1 MGVRVAGRQQ
11 TPTAARDTA
20 MIPRNLF
27 DHEHEE
33 FRNTVRRFLA
43 EECTPFHEQWE
54 EEHRVPRE
62 IWKGA
67 GALGMLNATT
77 PEAYGG
83 LGLDRRFTMIAVEE
97 VARAGLS
104 GLNGFN
110 VHDICAGYFINF
122 GTEEQKHQWLPKMA
136 SGEAIAAVAMTEPD
150 TGSDLQ
156 AVKTRA
162 VLDGDEYVING
173 AKTFISN
180 GTNCDIIVV
189 VAKTGNSG
197 KGSRDIS
204 LILVEADRVGV
215 SKSRPLRKV
224 GMHAQDTTML
234 FFEDVRVP
242 KENILG
248 GEAGQGFYQLMKE
261 LAWERLS
268 IGILS
273 VAASQAVLEQTI
285 DYTRERKVFGKP
297 IIDFQNSRFKLADL
311 KTEIALGQTYV
322 DRCMELLLAHELTP
336 EAAAAAKLWCTELY
350 SKVVDQCVQLHGGNG
365 YMLEYPVARHYL
377 DSRVNRIYGGAND
390 IMRELVARTL

>member
-1 MGVRVAGRQQ
+1 
-11 TPTAARDTA
+11 
-20 MIPRNLF
+20 MIPRTLF
-27 DHEHEE
+27 DHEHEA

-54 EEHRVPRE
+54 EDRLVPRQV
-62 IWKGA
+62 WKRA
-67 GALGMLNATT
+67 GELGMLNATT

-83 LGLDRRFTMIAVEE
+83 LGLDRRFSMIAVEE

-110 VHDICAGYFINF
+110 VHDICAGYLINF
-122 GTEEQKHQWLPKMA
+122 GTEEQKQQWLPKMA
-136 SGEAIAAVAMTEPD
+136 SGDIISAVAMTEPD

-162 VLDGDEYVING
+162 VLDGDDYVING

-180 GTNCDIIVV
+180 GTNSDIIVV
-189 VAKTGNSG
+189 IAKTGSTG

-204 LILVEADRVGV
+204 LILVEADRAGV
-215 SKSRPLRKV
+215 TKSKPLRKV
-224 GMHAQDTTML
+224 GLHAQDTTML
-234 FFEDVRVP
+234 FFQDVRVP
-242 KENILG
+242 KANILG
-248 GEAGQGFYQLMKE
+248 GEPGQGFYQLMKE

-268 IGILS
+268 IGILAI
-273 VAASQAVLEQTI
+273 AASQAVLEQTI
-285 DYTRERKVFGKP
+285 AYTRERKAFGTP
-297 IIDFQNSRFKLADL
+297 IIEFQNSRFKLADL
-311 KTEIALGQTYV
+311 KTEIVLGQTYT
-322 DRCMELLLAHELTP
+322 DRCMELILQHELSP

>member
-1 MGVRVAGRQQ
+1 
-11 TPTAARDTA
+11 
-20 MIPRNLF
+20 MIPRTLF
-27 DHEHEE
+27 DHEHEA

-43 EECTPFHEQWE
+43 EECTPMHEQWE
-54 EEHRVPRE
+54 EQHRVPRQ
-62 IWKGA
+62 IWQRA
-67 GALGMLNATT
+67 GELGMLNATT

-83 LGLDRRFTMIAVEE
+83 MGLDRRFSMIAVEE

-104 GLNGFN
+104 GLSGFN
-110 VHDICAGYFINF
+110 VHDICAGYLINF
-122 GTEEQKHQWLPKMA
+122 GTEEQKQRWLPPMA
-136 SGEAIAAVAMTEPD
+136 SGEVISAVAMTEPD

-180 GTNCDIIVV
+180 GTNSDIIVV
-189 VAKTGNSG
+189 VAKTANSG

-204 LILVEADRVGV
+204 LILVEAERAGV
-215 SKSRPLRKV
+215 SKSKPLRKV
-224 GMHAQDTTML
+224 GLHAQDTTMV
-234 FFEDVRVP
+234 FFENVRVP
-242 KENILG
+242 KANVLG
-248 GEAGQGFYQLMKE
+248 GEPGQGFYQLMKE

-268 IGILS
+268 IGILG

-285 DYTRERKVFGKP
+285 DYTRERKAFGKP
-297 IIDFQNSRFKLADL
+297 IIEFQNSRFKLADL

-322 DRCMELLLAHELTP
+322 DRCMELLLEHALSP

-350 SKVVDQCVQLHGGNG
+350 SRVVDQCVQLHGGNG

-390 IMRELVARTL
+390 IMRELVARAL

>member
-1 MGVRVAGRQQ
+1 
-11 TPTAARDTA
+11 
-20 MIPRNLF
+20 MIPRTLF
-27 DHEHEE
+27 DHELEA
-33 FRNTVRRFLA
+33 FRHTVRRFLA
-43 EECTPFHEQWE
+43 EECMPFHEQWE
-54 EEHRVPRE
+54 QDHRVPRQ
-62 IWKGA
+62 IWKRA
-67 GALGMLNATT
+67 GELGMLNATT

-83 LGLDRRFTMIAVEE
+83 LGLDRRFSMVAVEE

-104 GLNGFN
+104 GLSGFN
-110 VHDICAGYFINF
+110 VHDICAGYLINF
-122 GTEEQKHQWLPKMA
+122 GTEEQKRQWLPEMA
-136 SGEAIAAVAMTEPD
+136 SGDIISAVAMTEPD

-180 GTNCDIIVV
+180 GTNSDIIVV
-189 VAKTGNSG
+189 IAKTGNTG

-204 LILVEADRVGV
+204 LILVEADRAGV
-215 SKSRPLRKV
+215 TKSKPLRKV
-224 GMHAQDTTML
+224 GLHAQDTTML

-242 KENILG
+242 KANILG
-248 GEAGQGFYQLMKE
+248 GEPGQGFYQLMKE

-268 IGILS
+268 IGILAI
-273 VAASQAVLEQTI
+273 AASQAVLEQTI
-285 DYTRERKVFGKP
+285 AYTRDRKAFGTP
-297 IIDFQNSRFKLADL
+297 IIEFQNSRFKLADL
-311 KTEIALGQTYV
+311 KTEIVLGQTYT
-322 DRCMELLLAHELTP
+322 DRCMELILQHELSP

-365 YMLEYPVARHYL
+365 YMLEYAVARHYL

>member
-1 MGVRVAGRQQ
+1 
-11 TPTAARDTA
+11 
-20 MIPRNLF
+20 
-27 DHEHEE
+27 
-33 FRNTVRRFLA
+33 
-43 EECTPFHEQWE
+43 
-54 EEHRVPRE
+54 
-62 IWKGA
+62 
-67 GALGMLNATT
+67 MLNATT

-83 LGLDRRFTMIAVEE
+83 LGLDRRFSMIAVEE

-110 VHDICAGYFINF
+110 VHDICAGYLINF
-122 GTEEQKHQWLPKMA
+122 GTEEQKQQWLPKMA
-136 SGEAIAAVAMTEPD
+136 SGEVISAVAMTEPD

-162 VLDGDEYVING
+162 VLDGDDYVING

-180 GTNCDIIVV
+180 GTNSDIIVV
-189 VAKTGNSG
+189 IAKTGNTG

-215 SKSRPLRKV
+215 TKSKPLRKV
-224 GMHAQDTTML
+224 GLHAQDTTML
-234 FFEDVRVP
+234 FFQDVRVP
-242 KENILG
+242 KANILG
-248 GEAGQGFYQLMKE
+248 GEPGQGFYQLMKE

-268 IGILS
+268 IGILAI
-273 VAASQAVLEQTI
+273 AASQAVLEQTI
-285 DYTRERKVFGKP
+285 AYTRDRKAFGTP
-297 IIDFQNSRFKLADL
+297 IIEFQNSRFKLADL
-311 KTEIALGQTYV
+311 KTEIVIGQTYT
-322 DRCMELLLAHELTP
+322 DRCMELILQHELSP
-336 EAAAAAKLWCTELY
+336 QAAAAAKLWCTELY

>member
-1 MGVRVAGRQQ
+1 
-11 TPTAARDTA
+11 
-20 MIPRNLF
+20 MIPRTLF
-27 DHEHEE
+27 DHELEA

-43 EECTPFHEQWE
+43 EECAPFHDQWE
-54 EEHRVPRE
+54 QDHRVPRQ
-62 IWKGA
+62 IWQRA
-67 GALGMLNATT
+67 GELGMLNATT
-77 PEAYGG
+77 AEAYGG
-83 LGLDRRFTMIAVEE
+83 LGLDRRFSMIAVEE

-110 VHDICAGYFINF
+110 VHDICAGYLINF
-122 GTEEQKHQWLPKMA
+122 GTETQKQQWLPKMA
-136 SGEAIAAVAMTEPD
+136 SGEVISAVAMTEPD

-180 GTNCDIIVV
+180 GTNSDIIVV
-189 VAKTGNSG
+189 IAKTGNTG

-215 SKSRPLRKV
+215 TKSKPLRKV
-224 GMHAQDTTML
+224 GLHAQDTTML
-234 FFEDVRVP
+234 FFQDVRVP
-242 KENILG
+242 KANILG
-248 GEAGQGFYQLMKE
+248 GEPGQGFYQLMKE

-268 IGILS
+268 IGILAI
-273 VAASQAVLEQTI
+273 AASQAVLEHTI
-285 DYTRERKVFGKP
+285 AYTRDRKAFGTP
-297 IIDFQNSRFKLADL
+297 IIEFQNSRFKLADL
-311 KTEIALGQTYV
+311 KTEIVIGQTYT
-322 DRCMELLLAHELTP
+322 DRCMELILQGELSP

>member
-1 MGVRVAGRQQ
+1 
-11 TPTAARDTA
+11 
-20 MIPRNLF
+20 MIPRTLF
-27 DHEHEE
+27 DHEHEA
-33 FRNTVRRFLA
+33 FRSTVQRFLA

-54 EEHRVPRE
+54 EDHRVPRQV
-62 IWKGA
+62 WQRA
-67 GALGMLNATT
+67 GELGMLNATT

-83 LGLDRRFTMIAVEE
+83 LGLDRRFSMIAVEE
-97 VARAGLS
+97 IARAGLS

-110 VHDICAGYFINF
+110 VHDICAGYLNNF
-122 GTEEQKHQWLPKMA
+122 GTEAQKQQWLGKMA
-136 SGEAIAAVAMTEPD
+136 AGEAIAAVAMTEPD

-180 GTNCDIIVV
+180 GTNSDIIVV
-189 VAKTGNSG
+189 IAKTGTSG

-204 LILVEADRVGV
+204 LILVEAERAGV
-215 SKSRPLRKV
+215 SKSKPLRKV
-224 GMHAQDTTML
+224 GMHAQDTTMV
-234 FFEDVRVP
+234 FFQDVRVP
-242 KENILG
+242 KANILG
-248 GEAGQGFYQLMKE
+248 GEPGQGFYQLMKE

-268 IGILS
+268 IGILAI
-273 VAASQAVLEQTI
+273 AASQAVLEQTI
-285 DYTRERKVFGKP
+285 AYTRERKAFGTP
-297 IIDFQNSRFKLADL
+297 IFEFQNSRFKLAEL
-311 KTEIALGQTYV
+311 KTEIVLGQTYV
-322 DRCMELLLAHELTP
+322 DRCMELILQHQLSP

>member
-1 MGVRVAGRQQ
+1 
-11 TPTAARDTA
+11 
-20 MIPRNLF
+20 MIPRTLF

-43 EECTPFHEQWE
+43 EACTPFHEQWE

-62 IWKGA
+62 IWKRA
-67 GALGMLNATT
+67 GELGMLNATT

-83 LGLDRRFTMIAVEE
+83 LGLDRRFSMIAVEE
-97 VARAGLS
+97 VAHAGLS

-110 VHDICAGYFINF
+110 VHDICAGYLMNF
-122 GTEEQKHQWLPKMA
+122 GTEEQKLLWLPKMA
-136 SGEAIAAVAMTEPD
+136 CGEAISAIAMTEPD

-156 AVKTRA
+156 AIKTRA
-162 VLDGDEYVING
+162 VRDGDEYVING

-180 GTNCDIIVV
+180 GTNSDIIVV
-189 VAKTGNSG
+189 VAKSGNSG

-204 LILVEADRVGV
+204 LILVEADRAGLTK
-215 SKSRPLRKV
+215 SKPLRKV

-242 KENILG
+242 QANILG
-248 GEAGQGFYQLMKE
+248 GEPGQGFYQLMKE

-268 IGILS
+268 IAILG

-285 DYTRERKVFGKP
+285 TYTRERKVFGQP
-297 IIDFQNSRFKLADL
+297 ILDFQNSRFKLADL

-322 DRCMELLLAHELTP
+322 DRCMELCLNHELSP

-350 SKVVDQCVQLHGGNG
+350 SRVVDQCVQLHGGNG

>member
-1 MGVRVAGRQQ
+1 
-11 TPTAARDTA
+11 
-20 MIPRNLF
+20 MIPRTLF
-27 DHEHEE
+27 DHEHEA
-33 FRNTVRRFLA
+33 FRNTVKRFLA
-43 EECTPFHEQWE
+43 EECMPFHEQWE
-54 EEHRVPRE
+54 EDHRVPRQ
-62 IWKGA
+62 IWERA
-67 GALGMLNATT
+67 GELGMLNATT

-83 LGLDRRFTMIAVEE
+83 MGLDRRFSMIAVEE

-110 VHDICAGYFINF
+110 VHDICAGYLINF
-122 GTEEQKHQWLPKMA
+122 GTEEQKQQWLPKMA
-136 SGEAIAAVAMTEPD
+136 SGTVISAVAMTEPD

-162 VLDGDEYVING
+162 VLDGDDYVING

-180 GTNCDIIVV
+180 GTNSDIIVV
-189 VAKTGNSG
+189 IAKTGNTG

-215 SKSRPLRKV
+215 TKSKPLRKV
-224 GMHAQDTTML
+224 GLHAQDTTML
-234 FFEDVRVP
+234 FFQDVRVP
-242 KENILG
+242 KANILG
-248 GEAGQGFYQLMKE
+248 GEPGQGFYQLMKE

-268 IGILS
+268 IGVLAI
-273 VAASQAVLEQTI
+273 AASQAVLEQTI
-285 DYTRERKVFGKP
+285 AYTRDRKAFGTP
-297 IIDFQNSRFKLADL
+297 IIEFQNSRFKLADL
-311 KTEIALGQTYV
+311 KTEIVIGQTYA
-322 DRCMELLLAHELTP
+322 DRCMELILQHELSP

>member
-1 MGVRVAGRQQ
+1 
-11 TPTAARDTA
+11 
-20 MIPRNLF
+20 MIPRTLF
-27 DHEHEE
+27 DHEHEA
-33 FRNTVRRFLA
+33 FRNTVKRFLE

-54 EEHRVPRE
+54 EDHRVPRK
-62 IWKGA
+62 IWERA
-67 GALGMLNATT
+67 GELGMLNATT

-83 LGLDRRFTMIAVEE
+83 LGLDRRFSMIAVEE

-110 VHDICAGYFINF
+110 VHDICAGYLINF
-122 GTEEQKHQWLPKMA
+122 GTQEQKQQWLPKMA
-136 SGEAIAAVAMTEPD
+136 SGEVISAVAMTEPD

-162 VLDGDEYVING
+162 VLDGEEYVING

-180 GTNCDIIVV
+180 GTNSDIIVV
-189 VAKTGNSG
+189 IAKTGNTG

-215 SKSRPLRKV
+215 TKSKPLRKV
-224 GMHAQDTTML
+224 GLHAQDTTML

-242 KENILG
+242 KANILG
-248 GEAGQGFYQLMKE
+248 GEPGQGFYQLMKE

-268 IGILS
+268 IGILAI
-273 VAASQAVLEQTI
+273 AASQAVLEQTI
-285 DYTRERKVFGKP
+285 AYTRDRKAFGKP
-297 IIDFQNSRFKLADL
+297 IIEFQNSRFKLADL
-311 KTEIALGQTYV
+311 KAEIVIGQTYT
-322 DRCMELLLAHELTP
+322 DRCMELILQHELSP

>member
-1 MGVRVAGRQQ
+1 
-11 TPTAARDTA
+11 

-122 GTEEQKHQWLPKMA
+122 GTEDQKRRWLPKMA

>member
-1 MGVRVAGRQQ
+1 
-11 TPTAARDTA
+11 
-20 MIPRNLF
+20 MIPRTLF
-27 DHEHEE
+27 DHEHEA
-33 FRNTVRRFLA
+33 FRTTVKRFLA
-43 EECTPFHEQWE
+43 EECAPFHEQWE
-54 EEHRVPRE
+54 EDHRVPRQ
-62 IWKGA
+62 IWQRA
-67 GALGMLNATT
+67 GELGMLNATT

-83 LGLDRRFTMIAVEE
+83 LGLDRRFSMIAVEE

-110 VHDICAGYFINF
+110 VHDICAGYLINF
-122 GTEEQKHQWLPKMA
+122 GTEEQKQQWLPKMA
-136 SGEAIAAVAMTEPD
+136 SGEVISAVAMTEPD

-162 VLDGDEYVING
+162 VLDGDDYVING

-180 GTNCDIIVV
+180 GTNSDIIVV
-189 VAKTGNSG
+189 IAKTGNTG

-215 SKSRPLRKV
+215 TKSKPLRKV
-224 GMHAQDTTML
+224 GLHAQDTTMV
-234 FFEDVRVP
+234 FFQDVRVP
-242 KENILG
+242 KTHILG
-248 GEAGQGFYQLMKE
+248 GEPGQGFYQLMKE

-268 IGILS
+268 IGLLS
-273 VAASQAVLEQTI
+273 IAASQAVLEQTV
-285 DYTRERKVFGKP
+285 DYTRDRKAFGKP
-297 IIDFQNSRFKLADL
+297 IIEFQNSRFKLADL
-311 KTEIALGQTYV
+311 KTEIVIGQTYV
-322 DRCMELLLAHELTP
+322 DRCMELLLQHELSP

>member
-1 MGVRVAGRQQ
+1 
-11 TPTAARDTA
+11 
-20 MIPRNLF
+20 MIPRTLF
-27 DHEHEE
+27 DHEHEA
-33 FRNTVRRFLA
+33 FRSTVRRFLA
-43 EECTPFHEQWE
+43 EHCSPFHEQWE
-54 EEHRVPRE
+54 EDHLVPRQV
-62 IWKGA
+62 WARA
-67 GALGMLNATT
+67 GELGMLNATT

-83 LGLDRRFTMIAVEE
+83 LGLDRRFSMIAVEE

-104 GLNGFN
+104 GLSGFN
-110 VHDICAGYFINF
+110 VHDICAGYLINF
-122 GTEEQKHQWLPKMA
+122 GTEAQKQQWLPQMA

-162 VLDGDEYVING
+162 VLDGDDYVING

-180 GTNCDIIVV
+180 GTNSDIIVV
-189 VAKTGNSG
+189 IAKTGNSG

-204 LILVEADRVGV
+204 LILVEADRAGV
-215 SKSRPLRKV
+215 SKSKPLRKV
-224 GMHAQDTTML
+224 GLHAQDTTMV
-234 FFEDVRVP
+234 FFQDVRVP
-242 KENILG
+242 KANILG
-248 GEAGQGFYQLMKE
+248 GEPGQGFYQLMKE

-268 IGILS
+268 IGILAI
-273 VAASQAVLEQTI
+273 AASQAVLEQTI
-285 DYTRERKVFGKP
+285 AYTRERKAFGKP
-297 IIDFQNSRFKLADL
+297 IIEFQNSRFKLAEL
-311 KTEIALGQTYV
+311 KTEIVLGQTYV
-322 DRCMELLLAHELTP
+322 DRCMELILQHQLRP

>member
-1 MGVRVAGRQQ
+1 
-11 TPTAARDTA
+11 
-20 MIPRNLF
+20 MIPRTLF
-27 DHEHEE
+27 DHEHEA

-43 EECTPFHEQWE
+43 EECMPFHEQWE
-54 EEHRVPRE
+54 EDHRVPRQ
-62 IWKGA
+62 IWERA
-67 GALGMLNATT
+67 GELGMLNATT

-83 LGLDRRFTMIAVEE
+83 MGLDRRFSMIAVEE

-110 VHDICAGYFINF
+110 VHDICAGYLINF
-122 GTEEQKHQWLPKMA
+122 GTEEQKQQWLPKMA
-136 SGEAIAAVAMTEPD
+136 SGEVISAVAMTEPD

-162 VLDGDEYVING
+162 ILDGDDYVING

-180 GTNCDIIVV
+180 GTNSDIIVV
-189 VAKTGNSG
+189 IAKTGNTG

-204 LILVEADRVGV
+204 LILVEADRAGV
-215 SKSRPLRKV
+215 TKSKPLRKV
-224 GMHAQDTTML
+224 GLHAQDTTML
-234 FFEDVRVP
+234 FFQDVRVP
-242 KENILG
+242 KANILG
-248 GEAGQGFYQLMKE
+248 GEPGQGFYQLMKE

-268 IGILS
+268 IGILAI
-273 VAASQAVLEQTI
+273 AASQAVLEQTI
-285 DYTRERKVFGKP
+285 AYTRDRKAFGTP
-297 IIDFQNSRFKLADL
+297 IIEFQNSRFKLADL
-311 KTEIALGQTYV
+311 KTEIVLGQTYT
-322 DRCMELLLAHELTP
+322 DRCMELILQHELSP

>member
-1 MGVRVAGRQQ
+1 
-11 TPTAARDTA
+11 

>member
-1 MGVRVAGRQQ
+1 
-11 TPTAARDTA
+11 
-20 MIPRNLF
+20 MIPRTLF

-43 EECTPFHEQWE
+43 EECAPFHERWE
-54 EEHRVPRE
+54 EEHLVPRT
-62 IWKGA
+62 IWKRA
-67 GALGMLNATT
+67 GELGMLNATT

-83 LGLDRRFTMIAVEE
+83 LDLDRRFTMIAVEE

-122 GTEEQKHQWLPKMA
+122 GTEEQKLQWLPKMA
-136 SGEAIAAVAMTEPD
+136 SGESIAAVAMTEPD

-180 GTNCDIIVV
+180 GTNSDIIVV

-204 LILVEADRVGV
+204 LILVEADRAGV
-215 SKSRPLRKV
+215 SKSKPLRKV

-268 IGILS
+268 IGILA

-285 DYTRERKVFGKP
+285 DYTRERKVFGQP
-297 IIDFQNSRFKLADL
+297 IIAFQNSRFKLADL
-311 KTEIALGQTYV
+311 KTEIVLGQTYV
-322 DRCMELLLAHELTP
+322 DRCMELLLEHELSP